1 MSFERTIK
9 PCVSVA
15 DRLGA
20 TLSPNYTKNGQGQLQ
35 TAADA
40 KDAEQLWLNMQ
51 EIIDNSLRLQKLL
64 FLFHSECC
72 V

>member
-15 DRLGA
+15 DQLHA

-35 TAADA
+35 AAADT
-40 KDAEQLWLNMQ
+40 KDVEQLWLNMQ
-51 EIIDNSLRLQKLL
+51 
-64 FLFHSECC
+64 
-72 V
+72 